1 MHKYPSMQINN
12 FKLYCQKTARIQEY
26 VTNAKHYENRNQGG
40 ERETF
45 INHFNL
51 IQWLKIS
58 ETERKQH
65 KLENCMPCNTTHIE
79 ISKIHKSVSETSIQ
93 ILNLSE
99 QIVENVSSILPTST
113 ATKGK
118 KTAQALINVLNPLFE
133 NQFQKSFEKSAAE
146 ALHLS
151 PIEKSAD
158 KKKKELTLLK
168 KNKTQI
174 IEAIS
179 VNDRDVENFLAS
191 GKSFKQHD

>member
-26 VTNAKHYENRNQGG
+26 VTNAKYYENRNQGG

-158 KKKKELTLLK
+158 K
-168 KNKTQI
+168 N
-174 IEAIS
+174 
-179 VNDRDVENFLAS
+179 N
-191 GKSFKQHD
+191 

>member
-113 ATKGK
+113 ATKAVHTSKLMGNINGTKCNLTIPKSETPKRKKINESNGK
-118 KTAQALINVLNPLFE
+118 TEDTTTEDTITKE
-133 NQFQKSFEKSAAE
+133 EEKKS
-146 ALHLS
+146 
-151 PIEKSAD
+151 
-158 KKKKELTLLK
+158 
-168 KNKTQI
+168 N
-174 IEAIS
+174 
-179 VNDRDVENFLAS
+179 NRMY
-191 GKSFKQHD
+191 